1 MRLCHGN
8 WRAGAN
14 GAISKRPL
22 QRMRLDYALREPR
35 LLNPRAGEG
44 LDLFPIAGIHARPIR
59 LHDFSR
65 HVNRPRFSG
74 CRGEFA
80 LSLTVFLS
88 LLRSCLFPQYILK
101 LVKSWN
107 SICPLSQIFLSDLY
121 LPAKRASLPSRR
133 LAI

>member
-1 MRLCHGN
+1 
-8 WRAGAN
+8 
-14 GAISKRPL
+14 
-22 QRMRLDYALREPR
+22 MRLDYALREPR

-59 LHDFSR
+59 LQDFSR
-65 HVNRPRFSG
+65 HVNRPRFFG

-80 LSLTVFLS
+80 LSLTVFESTALVS
-88 LLRSCLFPQYILK
+88 FSTVYILK